1 MSKKD
6 KKIEIQLIDHKVM
19 INQTKIDGYQL
30 QIGKRVVGEIAELDE
45 KFAVLKNDTVDSF
58 FKNLEQ
64 AVENIIENY
73 NLNH

>member
-6 KKIEIQLIDHKVM
+6 KKIEIKIIDQKVSLENAM
-19 INQTKIDGYQL
+19 VDGYQL
-30 QIGKRVVGEIAELDE
+30 QIGKRTVGEIAELDD
-45 KFAVLKNDTVDSF
+45 KFVVIKNGSAESF
-58 FKNLEQ
+58 FKTLEQ

>member
-19 INQTKIDGYQL
+19 VNQTKIDGYQL
-30 QIGKRVVGEIAELDE
+30 QIGKRVVGEIAEVDE
-45 KFAVLKNDTVDSF
+45 KFAVIKNDTVDSF
-58 FKNLEQ
+58 FKTLEQ

>member
-6 KKIEIQLIDHKVM
+6 KKIEIQLIDHKV
-19 INQTKIDGYQL
+19 IVNETKIDGYQL

-45 KFAVLKNDTVDSF
+45 KFAVLKDDSVNSF
-58 FKNLEQ
+58 FKTLEQ
-64 AVENIIENY
+64 AIENIIENY

>member
-19 INQTKIDGYQL
+19 VNEARIDGYQL

-45 KFAVLKNDTVDSF
+45 KFAVIKNDTVDSF
-58 FKNLEQ
+58 FKTLEQ

>member
-6 KKIEIQLIDHKVM
+6 KKIEIQLIDHKVLV
-19 INQTKIDGYQL
+19 NQTKIDGYQL

>member
-19 INQTKIDGYQL
+19 VNETRIDGYQL

-45 KFAVLKNDTVDSF
+45 KFAVIKNDTVDSF
-58 FKNLEQ
+58 FKTLEQ

>member
-19 INQTKIDGYQL
+19 VNQTKIDGYQL

-45 KFAVLKNDTVDSF
+45 KFAVIKNDTVDSF
-58 FKNLEQ
+58 FKTLEQ
-64 AVENIIENY
+64 SVENIIEN
-73 NLNH
+73 

>member
-19 INQTKIDGYQL
+19 VNQTIIDGYQL

>member
-6 KKIEIQLIDHKVM
+6 KKIEIQLIDHSVSLENTM
-19 INQTKIDGYQL
+19 VDGYHL
-30 QIGKRVVGEIAELDE
+30 QIGKRVVGEIAELDD
-45 KFAVLKNDTVDSF
+45 KFVVVKNGNVESF

-64 AVENIIENY
+64 AVENVIENY

>member
-19 INQTKIDGYQL
+19 VNQTKIDGYQL

-58 FKNLEQ
+58 FKTLEQ

>member
-6 KKIEIQLIDHKVM
+6 KKIEIQLIDHKVLV
-19 INQTKIDGYQL
+19 NQTKIDGYQL

-58 FKNLEQ
+58 FKTLEQ

>member
-6 KKIEIQLIDHKVM
+6 KKIEIQLIDHKV
-19 INQTKIDGYQL
+19 IVNETKIDGYQL

-45 KFAVLKNDTVDSF
+45 KFAVLKDDSVDSF
-58 FKNLEQ
+58 FKTLEQ
-64 AVENIIENY
+64 AIENIIENY

>member
-6 KKIEIQLIDHKVM
+6 KKIETQLIDHKVM
-19 INQTKIDGYQL
+19 VNQTKIDGYQL

-45 KFAVLKNDTVDSF
+45 KFAVIKNDTVDSF
-58 FKNLEQ
+58 FKTLEQ

>member
-19 INQTKIDGYQL
+19 VNQTKIDGYQL

>member
-19 INQTKIDGYQL
+19 VNETKIDGYQL

-45 KFAVLKNDTVDSF
+45 KFAVLKNDGVYCF
-58 FKNLEQ
+58 FKTLEQ

>member
-19 INQTKIDGYQL
+19 VNETKIDGYQL

-45 KFAVLKNDTVDSF
+45 KFAVLKNDGVDYF
-58 FKNLEQ
+58 FKTLEQ

>member
-6 KKIEIQLIDHKVM
+6 KKIEIQLIDHKVLV
-19 INQTKIDGYQL
+19 NQTKIDGYQL

-45 KFAVLKNDTVDSF
+45 KFAVIKNDTVDSF
-58 FKNLEQ
+58 FKTLEQ

>member
-19 INQTKIDGYQL
+19 VNQTKIDGYQL
-30 QIGKRVVGEIAELDE
+30 QVGKRVVGEIAELDE
-45 KFAVLKNDTVDSF
+45 KFAVIKNDTVDSF
-58 FKNLEQ
+58 FKTLEQ

>member
-19 INQTKIDGYQL
+19 VNETKIDGYQL

-45 KFAVLKNDTVDSF
+45 KFAVLKNDRVDCF
-58 FKNLEQ
+58 FKTLEQ

>member
-6 KKIEIQLIDHKVM
+6 KKIEIQLIDHKV
-19 INQTKIDGYQL
+19 IVNQTKIDGYQL

-58 FKNLEQ
+58 FKTLEQ

>member
-19 INQTKIDGYQL
+19 VNQTKIDGYQL

-58 FKNLEQ
+58 FKTLEQ

-73 NLNH
+73 NLNN

>member
-19 INQTKIDGYQL
+19 VNETKIDGYQL

-45 KFAVLKNDTVDSF
+45 KFAVLKDDSVDSF
-58 FKNLEQ
+58 FKTLEQ
-64 AVENIIENY
+64 AIENIIENY

>member
-19 INQTKIDGYQL
+19 VNQTIIDGYQL

-58 FKNLEQ
+58 FKTLEQ

>member
-19 INQTKIDGYQL
+19 VNQTKIDGYQL

-45 KFAVLKNDTVDSF
+45 KFAVIKNDTVDSF
-58 FKNLEQ
+58 FKTLEQ
-64 AVENIIENY
+64 SVENIIENY

>member
-6 KKIEIQLIDHKVM
+6 KKIEIQIIDQNVSLENAM
-19 INQTKIDGYQL
+19 VDGYQL
-30 QIGKRVVGEIAELDE
+30 QIGKRTVGEIAELDD
-45 KFAVLKNDTVDSF
+45 KFVVIKNGSAESF
-58 FKNLEQ
+58 FKTLEQ